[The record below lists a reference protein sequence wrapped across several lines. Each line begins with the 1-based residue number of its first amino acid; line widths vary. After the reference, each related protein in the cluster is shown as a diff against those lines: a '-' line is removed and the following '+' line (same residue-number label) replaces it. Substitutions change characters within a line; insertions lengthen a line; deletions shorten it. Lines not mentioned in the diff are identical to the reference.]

1 MAFILFTRNSPRRRY
16 FGEEQNTNLQ
26 GYRRPGFIIDF
37 PMAENRDSIL
47 PSLLQRHEKE
57 ILRAWSAEQLKSH
70 TLSNLRDEDRS
81 RLSGEFLNAFQRA
94 SQTGDAESMDAESWR
109 EVREFLA
116 DLSSEQAKQGASPVE
131 VATFIFSLKQI
142 LFRNLEDSVGKN
154 PEQFAREIWLAT
166 LLIDR
171 LGLYTTQLA
180 MKSREDVISRQQTEM
195 LELST
200 PVVKL
205 WEGILA
211 LPLIG
216 TLDSER
222 TQIVMESLLQEIV
235 RTGSGIAIIDITGVP
250 TVDTLVAQHLLKTVA
265 AARLMGAEC
274 IISGIRPQIASTIVH
289 LGVNLGDVTTKAS
302 LADAFAIALRRSNLA
317 VTKAPTV
324 QRKAMDQ

>member
-1 MAFILFTRNSPRRRY
+1 M
-16 FGEEQNTNLQ
+16 
-26 GYRRPGFIIDF
+26 IDF
-37 PMAENRDSIL
+37 PMAENRETIL
-47 PSLLQRHEKE
+47 PGLLKRQEKE
-57 ILRAWSAEQLKSH
+57 ILRAWTAEQIKSH
-70 TLSNLRDEDRS
+70 ALSTLREHDRE

-94 SQTGDAESMDAESWR
+94 SQTADAENIESEPWR
-109 EVREFLA
+109 EVRNFLA
-116 DLSSEQAKQGASPVE
+116 DLSSAQAKIGATPIE

-142 LFRNLEDSVGKN
+142 LFRNLEEAVGKD
-154 PEQFAREIWLAT
+154 PEQFAQEIWLASQV
-166 LLIDR
+166 IDR

-180 MKSREDVISRQQTEM
+180 MKGREEVISRQQMEM

-205 WEGILA
+205 WDGVLA

-222 TQIVMESLLQEIV
+222 TQVVMESLLQEIV
-235 RTGSGIAIIDITGVP
+235 RSGSGIAIIDITGVP

-289 LGVNLGDVTTKAS
+289 LGVNLGDVTTKAT
-302 LADAFAIALRRSNLA
+302 LADAFAIALRRNGLV
-317 VTKAPTV
+317 VTKAAA
-324 QRKAMDQ
+324 QRRAVDE